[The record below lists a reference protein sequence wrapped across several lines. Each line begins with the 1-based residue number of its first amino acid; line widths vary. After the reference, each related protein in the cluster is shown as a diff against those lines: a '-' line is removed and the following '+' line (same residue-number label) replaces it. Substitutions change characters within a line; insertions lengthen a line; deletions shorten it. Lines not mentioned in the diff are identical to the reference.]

1 MNRTLKLA
9 GKTTLT
15 FPKRK
20 RFNENTDEI
29 IKEMNSSASNARITS
44 DKMQAF
50 DTRSQMSKK
59 SMTKSELSKFFAQG
73 KKKAEEAVS
82 ERLSQM
88 SRASK
93 FKNNLATKAKDD
105 EMEQPEQQQ

>member
-1 MNRTLKLA
+1 MNT
-9 GKTTLT
+9 
-15 FPKRK
+15 
-20 RFNENTDEI
+20 
-29 IKEMNSSASNARITS
+29 SASNARITT

-73 KKKAEEAVS
+73 KKKAEETVS

-93 FKNNLATKAKDD
+93 FKNNLVAKVKED
-105 EMEQPEQQQ
+105 EADAEQLPQPVTLD

>member
-1 MNRTLKLA
+1 MKLA

-29 IKEMNSSASNARITS
+29 IAEMKSSASNAKLTTGN
-44 DKMQAF
+44 MQAM
-50 DTRSQMSKK
+50 DARSQMSKK

-73 KKKAEEAVS
+73 KKKANDAVS
-82 ERLSQM
+82 ERLS
-88 SRASK
+88 
-93 FKNNLATKAKDD
+93 
-105 EMEQPEQQQ
+105 